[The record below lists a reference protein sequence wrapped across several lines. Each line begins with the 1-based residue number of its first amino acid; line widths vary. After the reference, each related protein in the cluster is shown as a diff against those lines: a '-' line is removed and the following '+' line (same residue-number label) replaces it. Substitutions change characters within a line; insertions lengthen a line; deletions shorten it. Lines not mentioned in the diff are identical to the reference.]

1 MGKSI
6 PDRRDKLEEKVLLTL
21 PDNTEFLVTLQTSD
35 TSTVYYF
42 GSIHDHCVVCQ
53 VFSEDSMMARFT
65 DVRYANIS
73 NVYYEELCCVNRKFI
88 RGEDTRA
95 LLQLVFSF
103 IRERHPHLIGAYL
116 TDKSTRTCDNG
127 EPIDLAVM
135 HYLQD
140 GQTWYMSRFGAFLEE
155 KDTVKLR
162 EAESKFT
169 KENIEWALI
178 EGYSSKTFPIPD
190 DEMKSLYESST
201 SVLDFFQRLYKR
213 IGISEFCIYMSYW
226 IESFMKDYFK
236 FNFSSKK
243 FYILFNNPKVNP
255 PIEFT
260 QRLIERN
267 GQIQSGGYKRKYTR
281 KQRRQKRRGAYL

>member
-1 MGKSI
+1 
-6 PDRRDKLEEKVLLTL
+6 
-21 PDNTEFLVTLQTSD
+21 
-35 TSTVYYF
+35 
-42 GSIHDHCVVCQ
+42 
-53 VFSEDSMMARFT
+53 MARFT

-140 GQTWYMSRFGAFLEE
+140 GQTWYMNRFGAFLEE
-155 KDTVKLR
+155 KDIVKLK

-178 EGYSSKTFPIPD
+178 EGYSSKIFPIPNE
-190 DEMKSLYESST
+190 EMKSLYESST

-226 IESFMKDYFK
+226 IESFMKEYFK

-243 FYILFNNPKVNP
+243 FYILFNNTKVNP
-255 PIEFT
+255 PIEFS
-260 QRLIERN
+260 QKLIERN
-267 GQIQSGGYKRKYTR
+267 GITQSGGYKRKYTC
-281 KQRRQKRRGAYL
+281 KQRRHKRRGAYL

>member
-6 PDRRDKLEEKVLLTL
+6 PDRRDKLEEKVILTL
-21 PDNTEFLVTLQTSD
+21 PDNTEYLVTLQISD

-42 GSIHDHCVVCQ
+42 GSIHDFCVVCQ
-53 VFSEDSMMARFT
+53 VFSEDSIMARFT

-73 NVYYEELCCVNRKFI
+73 NVYYDELCCVNRKFI

-127 EPIDLAVM
+127 NPIDLALM

-155 KDTVKLR
+155 KDIVKLK

-169 KENIEWALI
+169 KENIPFELI
-178 EGYSSKTFPIPD
+178 QGYSSSILPMSEEELKKIYD
-190 DEMKSLYESST
+190 SSI
-201 SVLDFFQRLYKR
+201 SVLDFFHSLYKH
-213 IGISEFCIYMSYW
+213 IGASEFCIYMSYC
-226 IESFMKDYFK
+226 IDSFMREYFK
-236 FNFSSKK
+236 FNFSSVK
-243 FYILFNNPKVNP
+243 FTISFDNPKVNP
-255 PIEFT
+255 PIEFS
-260 QRLIERN
+260 QKLIERN
-267 GQIQSGGYKRKYTR
+267 GEVQSGGYKRKYTR
-281 KQRRQKRRGAYL
+281 KQRRHKRRGAYL